1 MTARNALVERGGEE
15 CRLHAKQKVMEV
27 RIIERGKNEV
37 KFVLSGVETRF
48 ANALRR
54 AMIAEVPKLAI
65 DEVNIHE
72 NTSLLYDEQLALRL
86 ALIPLK
92 TDLGAYSDEDRVSL
106 TLKAESPERAG
117 YTMVYSKELI
127 SSDPGVEAAFE
138 NIPIVKLISTERE
151 IGSIRT
157 VARQKIALE
166 AIARLGRGKKHA
178 KWQPVTTC
186 GYRIVPGD
194 EGEPNSVTFAVEGD
208 GSVPVDEIIIEAA
221 RIMQEKCQ
229 MVVDELTG
237 KSK

>member
-1 MTARNALVERGGEE
+1 MEVKIVERGE
-15 CRLHAKQKVMEV
+15 K
-27 RIIERGKNEV
+27 EV
-37 KFVLSGVETRF
+37 KFRLSGVKVSF

-65 DEVNIHE
+65 DVVNIHE

-92 TDLGAYSDEDRVSL
+92 TDLSAYSADDQVSL

-127 SSDPGVEAAFE
+127 SSDPEVEAAFE

-151 IGSIRT
+151 IGGIRT
-157 VARQKIALE
+157 VARQRISFE
-166 AIARLGRGKKHA
+166 AIAKLGRGKEHT

-186 GYRIVPGD
+186 GYKSLPS
-194 EGEPNSVTFAVEGD
+194 EEALGEPLKAGANRKSVIFSVEGD
-208 GSVPVDEIIIEAA
+208 GSVPVDEMVTEAA
-221 RIMQEKCQ
+221 RIMREKCES
-229 MVVDELTG
+229 VVEGL
-237 KSK
+237 KSIG